1 MFTLGRY
8 LRRRQT
14 SYGSLRI
21 QRLSY
26 GRSIGHKLYQLSSR
40 PRHVTRTL
48 WRYFNA
54 PGNVLFVTTNVV
66 ALTGM
71 YAYSSLCAQPRHTE
85 LQVLQRDRVGRDEV
99 VRLEGS
105 PGQELAAR
113 ASAGT
118 LRDGKDIIGEQP
130 WAQYTDVG
138 EWAHVPPVS
147 MESRTMKMS
156 LFYMFYA
163 YYLYRD
169 AGPWPKVPPSN
180 PQANNTYWQ
189 QTVDALKRRVD
200 RLCEGSS
207 LPEEKPRDSPHAA
220 LFYSMWRAEFMGV
233 FSNLNRA
240 QQFHIPKH
248 LRVHSDLHAL
258 SYKLEQ
264 NGLDDITEFLDFYR
278 TRQSKE
284 EKHLLQMWFFDFGH
298 HLNSSSKVDTERLY
312 RSLIGNWSTDE
323 RSFERHMRAFLS
335 PDDPRRKIYFRN
347 HIPEGLET
355 ASVDTVL
362 KLLARLNKCQ
372 HIDKND
378 YVIRLISIL
387 RKNIYYS
394 ESTDSIRVYLPSPKL
409 QELTGSMDLTKRKK
423 ALEVLS
429 RDPNTLKVLSQLSH
443 SPTS

>member
-1 MFTLGRY
+1 MFTIGRY
-8 LRRRQT
+8 LRRRQA
-14 SYGSLRI
+14 SYGPLRV

-26 GRSIGHKLYQLSSR
+26 GRTIGNKLYQLSSR

-71 YAYSSLCAQPRHTE
+71 YAYSSLCAHPKSTE
-85 LQVLQRDRVGRDEV
+85 IQVLQRGQVERDEA
-99 VRLEGS
+99 VRIEGS
-105 PGQELAAR
+105 AEQEFAAR

-118 LRDGKDIIGEQP
+118 LRDGKDFIEEQP
-130 WAQYTDVG
+130 WTNYTDIG

-156 LFYMFYA
+156 LFYLFYA

-169 AGPWPKVPPSN
+169 AGPWPKAPPSN
-180 PQANNTYWQ
+180 PQANNTNWQ
-189 QTVDALKRRVD
+189 QKVGALKRRVA
-200 RLCEGSS
+200 RLCGSLG

-220 LFYSMWRAEFMGV
+220 LFYSMWRSEFMGV

-248 LRVHSDLHAL
+248 LRIHSDLYTL
-258 SYKLEQ
+258 SCKLEQ
-264 NGLDDITEFLDFYR
+264 NGLQDITEFLEFYR
-278 TRQSKE
+278 TRHSKE
-284 EKHLLQMWFFDFGH
+284 EKDLLQLWFFDFGH
-298 HLNSSSKVDTERLY
+298 HLSFSPKVDTERLY
-312 RSLIGNWSTDE
+312 RSLITNWGTDE
-323 RSFERHMRAFLS
+323 RSFERHMKAFLFA
-335 PDDPRRKIYFRN
+335 DDPRRKLYFRN
-347 HIPEGLET
+347 HIPQGLET

-362 KLLARLNKCQ
+362 KLLSRLNKCQ
-372 HIDKND
+372 HLDKND

-409 QELTGSMDLTKRKK
+409 QELNGSMDLTKRKK

-429 RDPNTLKVLSQLSH
+429 RDPNTLKILSQLSH
-443 SPTS
+443 SQHP